1 MQFYFNPLDVAC
13 KSVIGGVKEREIL
26 QLNIYCLQDEADISQ
41 NHGEKG
47 VFCPKTPAIEDCIKP
62 ENNAFLRLNRDG
74 EEAALYPMK
83 ITNFGW
89 TISLSFADFGLYF
102 YSFMIEHNPLLI

>member
-1 MQFYFNPLDVAC
+1 MQFYFNPLDTAC
-13 KSVIGGVKEREIL
+13 KNVIGGVKEGEFL
-26 QLNIYCLQDEADISQ
+26 QLNIYCLQDGAKTEE

-47 VFCPKTPAIEDCIKP
+47 VFCPKTPAIEDCTSP

-83 ITNFGW
+83 STEFGW
-89 TISLSFADFGLYF
+89 TISLSFSKSGLYF
-102 YSFMIEHNPLLI
+102 YSFFITVTY